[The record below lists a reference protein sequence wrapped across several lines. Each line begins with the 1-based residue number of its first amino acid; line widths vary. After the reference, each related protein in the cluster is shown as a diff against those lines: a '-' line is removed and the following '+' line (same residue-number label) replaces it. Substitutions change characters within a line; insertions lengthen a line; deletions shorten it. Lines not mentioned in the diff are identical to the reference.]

1 MRFYAGATALLA
13 AAVVRAED
21 AASAAVESD
30 ATSTSIVKPTFT
42 VRH

>member
-1 MRFYAGATALLA
+1 MRFAVGATALFA
-13 AAVVRAED
+13 AAIVRAEE
-21 AASAAVESD
+21 ASAAVESD